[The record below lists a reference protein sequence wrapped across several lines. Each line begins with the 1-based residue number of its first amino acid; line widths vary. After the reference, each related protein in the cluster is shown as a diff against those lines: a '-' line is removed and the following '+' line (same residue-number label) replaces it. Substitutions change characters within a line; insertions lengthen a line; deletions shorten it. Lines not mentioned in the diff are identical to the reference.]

1 MNSLILRTGA
11 TFVMPLLLVFSVFLL
26 VRGHNLP
33 GGGFAGG
40 LVAAAS
46 LTLYGLVNG
55 MGSAKAV
62 MRVSPEIWIAAG
74 LGLAVLSGMP
84 GLLWRGAFLAP
95 IWRTIG
101 GVKLGTP
108 LVFDIG
114 VYLLVIGVV
123 LTMVFALSEEGPS

>member
-26 VRGHNLP
+26 IRGHHLP

-55 MGSAKAV
+55 MGAAKAV
-62 MRVSPEIWIAAG
+62 LRASPEIWIAGG
-74 LGLAVLSGMP
+74 LGLAVLSGVP
-84 GLLWRGAFLAP
+84 GLVLRGSFLAP
-95 IWRTIG
+95 IWGTLG
-101 GVKLGTP
+101 GVKVGTP
-108 LVFDIG
+108 LAFDLG

-123 LTMVFALSEEGPS
+123 LTMVFALSEEGQA